1 MRTASRSVL
10 AGRALYFDAM
20 RRRPDRRII
29 EEAWIQRAIQAP
41 LRQYI
46 QADGRIRRWVQIP
59 EMEKRYLRVILLA
72 DAETVHN
79 AFFDRRIGS
88 QIGSSVNRTRFRK
101 SQIIDTKTPPGSR
114 PLQGL
119 AQADIAYCFERALAQ
134 ADGVVGAH
142 CVHELW
148 MRGEMSINIERA
160 LERLWARAAASV
172 PEWLPMRYI
181 EWLPIVYEI
190 ALGFRSS
197 AKGRSNIYLV
207 LLDYQDRDAAYGVYV
222 GMSKYSPAQRFDQ
235 HKAGVRAAGSV
246 LKRGIEVLTGP
257 TLHLQYI
264 KRSEAARIEE
274 ELALALASA
283 GLLVRGGH

>member
-1 MRTASRSVL
+1 
-10 AGRALYFDAM
+10 
-20 RRRPDRRII
+20 
-29 EEAWIQRAIQAP
+29 
-41 LRQYI
+41 
-46 QADGRIRRWVQIP
+46 
-59 EMEKRYLRVILLA
+59 
-72 DAETVHN
+72 
-79 AFFDRRIGS
+79 
-88 QIGSSVNRTRFRK
+88 VNRTRFRK
-101 SQIIDTKTPPGSR
+101 SQIIDAKTPPGSR

-119 AQADIAYCFERALAQ
+119 AQADIANRFERALAQ
-134 ADGVVGAH
+134 ADGIVGAH

-257 TLHLQYI
+257 TLHMQYI
-264 KRSEAARIEE
+264 KRSEASRIEE